1 MKNSRPVLGASLRAV
16 FLLTSMVIAVI
27 IIGEFHL
34 SFVNIE
40 SPVEERQAW
49 VAGVL
54 GGALSVLL
62 GLGALFLLHRDFATH
77 RKIEI
82 QLAQKTELLQMTF
95 DNISQGL
102 AVFDR
107 DLRLV
112 AWNRQFVQIFSLPA
126 ALLVVGRGY
135 AELLRHL
142 ASRGLFGDSGV
153 EEYIERLVLGMRAA
167 TNLTVT
173 GKTDGRSIEIAPQR
187 MPDGGTI
194 STYSDVTDR
203 KKMERTKDEFVSTV
217 SHELRTPL
225 TSIQGA
231 LGLIA
236 GGALGTPPPEMR
248 AMIDIAH
255 SNSERLVRLINDILD
270 IEKIE
275 SGSLEFRL
283 LRQPL
288 SPILLKAI
296 VANAGYAPQCDV
308 RIRFEERA
316 PGAQADIDADRL
328 LQVMANLL
336 SNAAKFSKPGDTVV
350 VALEPWGK
358 MLRIAVADHGPG
370 IPAEF
375 HEKIFG
381 RFAQADTSDSR
392 KKGGTGLGL
401 GIVRALVERM
411 HGTASFSS
419 QIGVG
424 TTFFVDLPDRSRLE
438 EALAGATAGS
448 GPVAREHRVLVCEDT
463 DDIALSLKTLLA
475 RDGFAV
481 DIVSSAGQAREALAR
496 REYAAMTLDI
506 ELPDEDGLSFFR
518 SLRGDDRYRSLPV
531 VVISAMA
538 DEGQTEHEAGAAG
551 VIDWIQK
558 PVDVDRLLSALRL
571 ATDGQDHPL
580 PRILHVEDDTDVA
593 NVVAG
598 IVGGLASIDRAA
610 SVRVAKHLLQMRS
623 YDLAI
628 LDLAFPDG
636 SGSELL
642 PLLAPET
649 QVVVFSASEPS
660 KDIVRRAAAVL
671 VKTRA
676 SNEIILATIRQLLR
690 SAASHADRQRR
701 VG

>member
-27 IIGEFHL
+27 IIGEFYL
-34 SFVNIE
+34 SFINIE

-49 VAGVL
+49 VVVVL
-54 GGALSVLL
+54 GSALSVLL

-95 DNISQGL
+95 DNIGQGL

-126 ALLVVGRGY
+126 ALIVVGRGY

-142 ASRGLFGDSGV
+142 ASRGLFGESGV

-167 TNLTVT
+167 TNVTVT

-275 SGSLEFRL
+275 SGGLEFRL

-296 VANAGYAPQCDV
+296 VANAGYAAQCDV

-370 IPAEF
+370 IPTEF

-438 EALAGATAGS
+438 EATAGS

-463 DDIALSLKTLLA
+463 DDIALSLRTLLA
-475 RDGFAV
+475 KDRFAV
-481 DIVSSAGQAREALAR
+481 DIVSSASQAREALAR

-518 SLRGDDRYRSLPV
+518 SLREDDRYRRLPI
-531 VVISAMA
+531 VVISATA
-538 DEGQTEHEAGAAG
+538 DEGQTEHEAGAVG

-580 PRILHVEDDTDVA
+580 PRVLHVEDDTDVA

-598 IVGGLASIDRAA
+598 IIGELASIDRAA
-610 SVRVAKHLLQMRS
+610 SVRAAKHLLQTRS

-628 LDLAFPDG
+628 LDLVFPDG

-642 PLLAPET
+642 PLIAPGT
-649 QVVVFSASEPS
+649 QLVVFSASEPP

-676 SNEIILATIRQLLR
+676 SNDIILATIRQLLR
-690 SAASHADRQRR
+690 SAASHANRQRR